1 MTLKPVNL
9 TASIATRL
17 RNVAAAKGIDLAFVL
32 RRYAIERLL
41 YRLSVSPE
49 RDRFVLKGAMLFTAW
64 LPDPFRPTQDLDLL
78 GFGDGAVPAIAADIE
93 AICRVDV
100 PDDGLMF
107 DVKSLRAEPI
117 RGNQEYGGVRVKL
130 TALLARTQIPVQ
142 IDIGFGDAVTPAIVE
157 LEFPALLDTPA
168 PRVRAYPRE
177 TVLAEKLQAIV
188 MLGAVNTR
196 IKDYYD
202 LLALARLFDFNGAT
216 VRDALIATFERRGTP
231 LPVDVPVGL
240 SPEFAGDPQKARL
253 WDAFIHRASLRLEP
267 GDLAAAIEDIAAFVL
282 PPLTAAHKGV
292 AFKKRWKA
300 GGPWRGVRKPRSAI
314 PSMIRIISGMTPGS
328 TFSVSTS
335 AAQT

>member
-1 MTLKPVNL
+1 MIRKPVNL
-9 TASIATRL
+9 PASVATRL
-17 RNVAAAKGIDLAFVL
+17 RNVATAKGIDLAFVL

-78 GFGDGAVPAIAADIE
+78 GFGDGAVPAIAARIE
-93 AICRVDV
+93 AVCRVEV
-100 PDDGLMF
+100 PDDGLVF
-107 DVKSLRAEPI
+107 DVATLRAEPI

-157 LEFPALLDTPA
+157 LEFPALLDAPA
-168 PRVRAYPRE
+168 PRVRAYPKE

-188 MLGAVNTR
+188 MLGTVNTR

-202 LLALARLFDFNGAT
+202 LLALARLFEFDGAT

-231 LPVDVPVGL
+231 LPIDVPVGL

-253 WDAFIHRASLRLEP
+253 WEAFINREALLLEP
-267 GDLAAAIEDIAAFVL
+267 GDLTAAIEDIAAFVM
-282 PPLTAAHKGV
+282 PPLMAAETGD
-292 AFKKRWKA
+292 AFAKRWKA
-300 GGPWRGVRKPRSAI
+300 GGPWRVARKRA
-314 PSMIRIISGMTPGS
+314 
-328 TFSVSTS
+328 
-335 AAQT
+335 